1 MDTKS
6 FFQYPG
12 DRPADNDTSPVF
24 LAQCGEAEWALLLS
38 HMQVQTFRQGED
50 LVTAGATDDAL
61 YIIQDGRFEVLVPQ
75 AFGSLRKVAV
85 LNAGNVF
92 GEQAFLDG
100 LPRSATVRA
109 VSDKGRVLR
118 LTQDAFRAL
127 AETRP
132 PLAIKVLFELGRIL
146 SMRLRAVTS

>member
-12 DRPADNDTSPVF
+12 DTPAGSDPSLMFLGQCSDT
-24 LAQCGEAEWALLLS
+24 EWGLLLS
-38 HMQVQTFRQGED
+38 HMQTQSFRQGED
-50 LVTAGATDDAL
+50 LVSAGASDDAL

-75 AFGSLRKVAV
+75 AFGALRVVAL
-85 LNAGNVF
+85 LNTGSVF

-109 VSDKGRVLR
+109 ISDEGRVLC

-127 AETRP
+127 ADVQP
-132 PLAIKVLFELGRIL
+132 QLAVKVLFELGRIL
-146 SMRLRAVTS
+146 SRRLRAAPQ